1 MMKNNSQRKLRHFGL
16 MVGMGFPVI
25 IGWLI
30 PAIFGHLFRVWSL
43 WVGLP
48 LMILGIIKPSFLAY
62 PYKLWMLLGHGLGWI
77 NSRII
82 LGMVFITVLQ
92 PIALIMRIFG
102 YDPLRK
108 KGVNG
113 SSYREKKVN
122 YKVDFNRIF

>member
-1 MMKNNSQRKLRHFGL
+1 MKKNSQRKLRHFGL
-16 MVGMGFPVI
+16 MVGVGFPVI

-30 PAIFGHLFRVWSL
+30 PAIFGHLFRFWSL

-48 LMILGIIKPSFLAY
+48 LVILGFIKPSFLAS

-77 NSRII
+77 NCRII
-82 LGMVFITVLQ
+82 LGIVFITVLQ

-108 KGVNG
+108 KGDNG
-113 SSYREKKVN
+113 ISYREKKVN
-122 YKVDFNRIF
+122 QKVDFNRIF

>member
-1 MMKNNSQRKLRHFGL
+1 
-16 MVGMGFPVI
+16 
-25 IGWLI
+25 
-30 PAIFGHLFRVWSL
+30 
-43 WVGLP
+43 
-48 LMILGIIKPSFLAY
+48 
-62 PYKLWMLLGHGLGWI
+62 
-77 NSRII
+77 
-82 LGMVFITVLQ
+82 MVFITVLQ

>member
-30 PAIFGHLFRVWSL
+30 PAIFGHLFRVWTL

-48 LMILGIIKPSFLAY
+48 LLILGIIKPSFLTY

>member
-16 MVGMGFPVI
+16 MVDMGFPVI

-30 PAIFGHLFRVWSL
+30 PAIFGHLFRVWTL

-48 LMILGIIKPSFLAY
+48 LLILGIIKPSFLTY

>member
-30 PAIFGHLFRVWSL
+30 PAIFGHLFRVWTL

-48 LMILGIIKPSFLAY
+48 LLILGIIKPSFLTY

-82 LGMVFITVLQ
+82 LGMVFITPKDNV
-92 PIALIMRIFG
+92 
-102 YDPLRK
+102 Y
-108 KGVNG
+108 
-113 SSYREKKVN
+113 
-122 YKVDFNRIF
+122 

>member
-1 MMKNNSQRKLRHFGL
+1 MMKNNSQRQLRQFGL
-16 MVGMGFPVI
+16 MVGVGFPVF

-48 LMILGIIKPSFLAY
+48 LVIMGIIKPSFLSA
-62 PYKLWMLLGHGLGWI
+62 PYKLWMSLGHALGWI

-92 PIALIMRIFG
+92 PIALSMRIFG

-108 KGVNG
+108 KHTNG

-122 YKVDFNRIF
+122 HKVDFNRIF